1 MALDS
6 GRSFVAK
13 YGVKTISYAMGIGFA
28 LLLLL
33 MALGSMATTVDNTEV
48 GIAVNNVTGT
58 ITTYKNGGM
67 VTHLPF
73 GITTVYRVDKS
84 QRSMRLTRDT
94 RTPEHPDGEQVRIK
108 TSDGSNVEAEIE
120 VVFQID
126 VENAY
131 IAYRELMENAASSSF
146 NGRRSNN
153 QHDSESNMESILRA
167 VVRSEIRNQLGTLTT
182 LEVSEASYLNQKL
195 ALVLKELQVYFKSM
209 GVDIVS
215 VNAKNFHFNEDYER
229 IVRERKSA
237 DQILV
242 NQKDFQSAKVESG
255 KRKIA
260 EATKVQKTTLAQLDG
275 ELQKRLLTAKGDA
288 ERIKTKAAQEA
299 YQLEREGEI
308 AYVTAKQEA
317 LALETEGK
325 QKAEAL
331 EKLFEAYEKG
341 GEGLVR
347 EALIKLYDGVNV
359 STKPYSLSDRIERIQ
374 AVPIPLENSSPAR
387 SSPSTPIKGGASG
400 R

>member
-94 RTPEHPDGEQVRIK
+94 RTAEHPDGEQVRIK

-131 IAYRELMENAASSSF
+131 IAYRELMENAEASSF

-153 QHDSESNMESILRA
+153 QHDSDSNMESILRA
-167 VVRSEIRNQLGTLTT
+167 VVRSEIRNQL
-182 LEVSEASYLNQKL
+182 
-195 ALVLKELQVYFKSM
+195 
-209 GVDIVS
+209 
-215 VNAKNFHFNEDYER
+215 
-229 IVRERKSA
+229 
-237 DQILV
+237 
-242 NQKDFQSAKVESG
+242 
-255 KRKIA
+255 
-260 EATKVQKTTLAQLDG
+260 
-275 ELQKRLLTAKGDA
+275 
-288 ERIKTKAAQEA
+288 
-299 YQLEREGEI
+299 
-308 AYVTAKQEA
+308 
-317 LALETEGK
+317 
-325 QKAEAL
+325 
-331 EKLFEAYEKG
+331 
-341 GEGLVR
+341 
-347 EALIKLYDGVNV
+347 
-359 STKPYSLSDRIERIQ
+359 
-374 AVPIPLENSSPAR
+374 
-387 SSPSTPIKGGASG
+387 
-400 R
+400 